1 MAILAPVPRIL
12 EAFPVDRQ
20 ILDHQILEE
29 VVAFLDDSYPGDRP
43 FLGHQIQVSSPVVDR
58 PFHAVL
64 PYLPEGLPYL
74 LEGLPFQAFQEVLHR
89 DDLPFQE
96 ECRVE
101 GRVVHQQKGQAVA
114 VVGPMGFQVGPLDLA
129 EGLVLF
135 PLD

>member
-29 VVAFLDDSYPGDRP
+29 GVAFLDDSYPGDRP

-64 PYLPEGLPYL
+64 PYL

-101 GRVVHQQKGQAVA
+101 ERVVHQQKGQEVA
-114 VVGPMGFQVGPLDLA
+114 VVGPMGFQVGLLDLVVA
-129 EGLVLF
+129 LILF